1 MVLDFFGWVDNG
13 EILYYEDYSNRGPQ
27 CAEDSKTS
35 ATSKRDGN
43 KSFSFF
49 FWRFILDFN

>member
-1 MVLDFFGWVDNG
+1 MLDFFGWVDNG
-13 EILYYEDYSNRGPQ
+13 EILYYEDYSNRGLQ

-35 ATSKRDGN
+35 AISKRDGN